1 MARAAGINAAVTRVI
16 PVTNGKH
23 ILLSER
29 FDRTHEGKRRHFAS
43 AMSLLGLEDGSGAN
57 TGNGYLDIVD
67 FIVRDCTE
75 VQKNL
80 RELYRRMAFNILFG
94 NTDDHFRNHGFIL
107 TPKGWTLA
115 PAYDINPSAS
125 THQCLLINENT
136 EASDIQVLLDS
147 CESYMLN
154 HNDAATIINEVAATV
169 NDWQRIATKNHIPLR
184 ILQSYAERWEQ
195 K

>member
-1 MARAAGINAAVTRVI
+1 
-16 PVTNGKH
+16 
-23 ILLSER
+23 
-29 FDRTHEGKRRHFAS
+29 
-43 AMSLLGLEDGSGAN
+43 
-57 TGNGYLDIVD
+57 VD
-67 FIVRDCTE
+67 FIVRGCTE

-80 RELYRRMAFNILFG
+80 RELYRRVAFNILFG

-115 PAYDINPSAS
+115 PAYDINPSAN
-125 THQCLLINENT
+125 THQCLLINEYA

-154 HNDAATIINEVAATV
+154 HNDAATIINEVAATI
-169 NDWQRIATKNHIPLR
+169 NDWQRIATENCIPIR